1 MGGSNVL
8 AYPFESSEALPKQVV
23 LSPANV
29 RYDWE
34 PQGPHTWLIVHRPY
48 PLSPNDSILSRINA
62 MLAHVLCKSLGAYS
76 LRKLWCE
83 TMTGVETEEKKT
95 NMKRMAFDWWPLSF
109 NQIAAWKKIGG
120 TSEEEGE
127 PAEELIVW
135 P

>member
-34 PQGPHTWLIVHRPY
+34 PQGPHSWLIVHRPY
-48 PLSPNDSILSRINA
+48 PLSPNDSVLSRINV
-62 MLAHVLCKSLGAYS
+62 MLAQVLFKDLSARV
-76 LRKLWCE
+76 LRKPWCE
-83 TMTGVETEEKKT
+83 AITGWETEENKM
-95 NMKRMAFDWWPLSF
+95 NMKRMAIDWWPLSF
-109 NQIAAWKKIGG
+109 NQNTAWKNVGG

-127 PAEELIVW
+127 PAEELIV
-135 P
+135 